1 MSRHCTPDELMD
13 VVEGLREEAT
23 LPHLASCASCREEL
37 QMARD
42 ALAEIQD
49 VAVPEPPPF
58 ALEQLSARVRAAVAA
73 ERSAPRLRVWR
84 GWRLALP
91 ALALAGAF
99 AMGVRIWPP
108 SGSGLPANVSG
119 PLQSATPVTAAASR
133 RDAGTPGATVPGAAN
148 DGASDGANARAIDLA
163 DARDTSPDTTAVDA
177 PSGDDPST
185 AWMLELAEAV
195 SDGGSSAGPSDGWG
209 GVPVPSGLADAA
221 VGSLSID
228 EQQELARLIREA
240 LGSSGA

>member
-1 MSRHCTPDELMD
+1 MD

-91 ALALAGAF
+91 ALVLAGAF

-108 SGSGLPANVSG
+108 AGFGLPANVSG
-119 PLQSATPVTAAASR
+119 PLPSAPLTAAASR
-133 RDAGTPGATVPGAAN
+133 RDAGTPGATVPG
-148 DGASDGANARAIDLA
+148 GANNGANGRAIDLA

-185 AWMLELAEAV
+185 SWMLDLADAV
-195 SDGGSSAGPSDGWG
+195 SDGGSSAGMSDGWG
-209 GVPVPSGLADAA
+209 SVPVPSGLADAA
-221 VGSLSID
+221 VGSLSSD

-240 LGSSGA
+240 LGSAGA